1 MARTAGMAQFS
12 ECFCLDLSDSFTC
25 NAEFLTNFLK
35 GTASAVIESEAK
47 FDYVLLSG
55 SKGSEL
61 TLDDLT
67 AHSCGCGICGGGGLI
82 IGDEVTEMA
91 VFLFTYRCFER
102 NIHLNISNKKLV
114 DRATRMIR
122 DLCGVDYE
130 TANYELFYSKLM
142 LESLGRAT
150 STTVE
155 PIDRLGMRNS
165 IDKL

>member
-1 MARTAGMAQFS
+1 MKLFEHLAMKLMLNAVSTLTMAKLGRIRGNYM
-12 ECFCLDLSDSFTC
+12 
-25 NAEFLTNFLK
+25 
-35 GTASAVIESEAK
+35 V
-47 FDYVLLSG
+47 
-55 SKGSEL
+55 
-61 TLDDLT
+61 
-67 AHSCGCGICGGGGLI
+67 
-82 IGDEVTEMA
+82 
-91 VFLFTYRCFER
+91 
-102 NIHLNISNKKLV
+102 HLNISNKKLV

-155 PIDRLGMRNS
+155 TIDRLGMRNS